1 MRAKN
6 EEPAAWSMAEG
17 VTLADFAAQGAGVQ
31 GLVHT
36 LDNGS
41 FVHAYLI
48 SGMEGVGKRTLA
60 HLVTQ
65 FLLCTAGQDEGLLG
79 GFDLPPVKKPC
90 GCCPGCMQVNGGNHP
105 DVVTL
110 RPGQPIAPHVDKGK
124 QVIPVDD
131 IREVVRITGTHT
143 YEGGCRVVRIE
154 QADKMNQQAQNCLL
168 KTLEEPTEGTVF
180 LLETDSPSLLLP
192 TIISRCRHIKLHGWD
207 DDTIRRVMQSRQVP
221 QDRMAEALRVSGGS
235 IGRALAVA
243 DDESYWQRRSDV
255 MHDFFATESRTEIF
269 RISAAWKD
277 RKEQAAALLD
287 DVEDMLHTLLMVRLG
302 RLPQTMAADYPEQW
316 QHMAQKADN
325 AVFARLFDAVTEAR
339 KMRMNQVTV
348 QAVLERLLLCLMEE
362 KTRW

>member
-1 MRAKN
+1 
-6 EEPAAWSMAEG
+6 MAEG
-17 VTLADFAAQGAGVQ
+17 VTLADFAAQGAGVE
-31 GLVHT
+31 GLIHT
-36 LDNGS
+36 LENGS

-65 FLLCTAGQDEGLLG
+65 FLVCTAGQDEGLLG
-79 GFDLPPVKKPC
+79 GFDLPKVKKPC
-90 GCCPGCMQVNGGNHP
+90 GSCSGCIQVKSGNHP

-124 QVIPVDD
+124 QLIPVDD
-131 IREVVRITGTHT
+131 IREVVRIAGTHSF
-143 YEGGCRVVRIE
+143 EGGTRVVRIE

-168 KTLEEPTEGTVF
+168 KTLEEPEPGTVF

-207 DDTIRRVMQSRQVP
+207 DITIRRVMNDRGVP
-221 QDRMAEALRVSGGS
+221 QDRQAEALRVSGGS

-243 DDESYWQRRSDV
+243 DDESYWQRRADV
-255 MHDFFATESRTEIF
+255 MHDFFDTASRTDIF
-269 RISAAWKD
+269 RVSAAWKD
-277 RKEQAAALLD
+277 RKDQAGELLD

-302 RLPQTMAADYPEQW
+302 RLPQSAAADYPTSW
-316 QHMAQKADN
+316 QNMAREADN
-325 AVFARLFDAVTEAR
+325 AAFVRLFDAVTEAR

-348 QAVLERLLLCLMEE
+348 QAVLERLMLRLMEE